1 MIDSLLDDLHE
12 DLIFGVG
19 LRLWLNRMV
28 KAEHLTLEA
37 IRLSEDACFRDYIQ
51 LIQTMTLLQVATAL
65 LTTLLLLDTQCV
77 LKKCLHVLFASRA
90 RPLSIRHGHLL
101 LVLLLAALLDL
112 LDVSD
117 LVWWSPDR
125 AVLLGCQLLMLSH
138 ETRL

>member
-1 MIDSLLDDLHE
+1 LIDLLLDDLHE

-28 KAEHLTLEA
+28 KAEHLTSNLVPRNSLFEA
-37 IRLSEDACFRDYIQ
+37 ICLSKDACFRDYIQ
-51 LIQTMTLLQVATAL
+51 LVQTMTLLQVATAL
-65 LTTLLLLDTQCV
+65 LTTLLLLDTQRV
-77 LKKCLHVLFASRA
+77 LKKCLHVLLATCA

-117 LVWWSPDR
+117 LVWWSPYR
-125 AVLLGCQLLMLSH
+125 AILLGV
-138 ETRL
+138 